1 MKARYLT
8 ILGLAGIFAASAMI
22 PRYALA
28 ATSTVQC
35 KMRFSTTSWSA
46 IYKQMKGTGTVSC
59 SNGTSMRVKISAE
72 SVGLTAGRSRIN
84 NGVGTFTKVRSIDDV
99 LGSYAQGEAN
109 AGLMKTGSVQV
120 LTKGTVSLTLSGSGR
135 GIDLGVSVGK
145 FTISRLR

>member
-1 MKARYLT
+1 MKTRYLP
-8 ILGLAGIFAASAMI
+8 ILGLVGIFAASAMI
-22 PRYALA
+22 PRYAVA
-28 ATSTVQC
+28 AGSTLQC
-35 KMRFSTTSWSA
+35 KMRFRTTSWSA
-46 IYKQMKGTGTVSC
+46 IYKQMKGTGTVTC
-59 SNGTSMRVKISAE
+59 SNGTVMRVRISAE